1 MKRALALLVA
11 LALALVA
18 APAAPALAATSGNPI
33 LPGDH
38 PDPSIELFNGAYYV
52 YTTASGGST
61 DAPGRYFHAWR
72 STDLTNWVDAG
83 VVLDWATVGW
93 ASTDTRTWAP
103 DMVYRNGKYYFYT
116 AIATSV
122 GVAVCQAP
130 SNRAV
135 TRAPRSCRG
144 SCSTASR
151 RSTRWSSSTTT
162 ARRTCTSAAPPAA
175 APWASSGSTP
185 TWSPS
190 AAR

>member
-1 MKRALALLVA
+1 M
-11 LALALVA
+11 
-18 APAAPALAATSGNPI
+18 
-33 LPGDH
+33 
-38 PDPSIELFNGAYYV
+38 
-52 YTTASGGST
+52 
-61 DAPGRYFHAWR
+61 
-72 STDLTNWVDAG
+72 
-83 VVLDWATVGW
+83 LDRATVSW

-122 GVAVCQAP
+122 GVAVCDSP
-130 SNRAV
+130 V
-135 TRAPRSCRG
+135 GPCRDKG
-144 SCSTASR
+144 SPLVQGQLFNGVEAIDPMVFV
-151 RSTRWSSSTTT
+151 TTT